1 MSYREDMDLQM
12 EIQPITQ
19 AERNN
24 IKEAVK
30 AAYFPDGEWASL
42 PGNPIVFECHGEDG
56 EEIPSV
62 AYWPSSLEIGE
73 KFLCLLR
80 ETMCEREILTHC
92 KLVDIIL
99 NAHRAKDAIKRCD
112 RIIDA
117 NPDLLLGIPNAM
129 DQLGRFARIGEPNK
143 SKGGKKAFGWYMK
156 RGHLSPHLFRQDCLS
171 FV

>member
-1 MSYREDMDLQM
+1 MGLQM

-30 AAYFPDGEWASL
+30 AAYFPNGEWASL
-42 PGNPIVFECHGEDG
+42 PDKPILFLCHGEDG
-56 EEIPSV
+56 EAIPSV

-92 KLVDIIL
+92 KLVDVIL
-99 NAHRAKDAIKRCD
+99 NGHRDKDDIKRCR

-117 NPDLLLGIPNAM
+117 NPDLLLNIPNAM
-129 DQLGRFARIGEPNK
+129 NQLGRFARIGDPK
-143 SKGGKKAFGWYMK
+143 KLKGGKKEPAWYMK
-156 RGHLSPHLFRQDCLS
+156 REHLSSHLFHQDCLS